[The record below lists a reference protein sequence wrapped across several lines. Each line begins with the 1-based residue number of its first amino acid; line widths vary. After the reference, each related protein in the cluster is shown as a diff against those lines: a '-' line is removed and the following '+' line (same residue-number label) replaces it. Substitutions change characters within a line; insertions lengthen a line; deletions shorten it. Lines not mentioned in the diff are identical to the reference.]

1 MRGLT
6 ESQMNRPSEVFL
18 DEKENL
24 LAEKNG
30 VKINY
35 AGALGYDSDTHK
47 VHYTGEGYKFEISGP
62 GVNQVVDRKPLYD
75 ALIAN
80 EINHKR
86 A

>member
-6 ESQMNRPSEVFL
+6 ESHMNHPSEVFL
-18 DEKENL
+18 DENGNL
-24 LAEKNG
+24 LAEKDG
-30 VKINY
+30 VKVNY
-35 AGALGYDSDTHK
+35 AGGLGYDSDTHK
-47 VHYTGEGYKFEISGP
+47 VYYTGEGHKFEISGP

-75 ALIAN
+75 ALVAN